1 MLLVLT
7 FHIDA
12 NLHAPFG
19 PPTSAVPLWLAF
31 VRAGHSGVDLFFVLS
46 SFLLSLPFFTAAAQ
60 GRRLNTRGYFA
71 RRALRILPLY
81 YSAVAVGTVVCARG
95 PGDLA
100 RGLPYLLFL
109 NALATPLTPWSAVW
123 WSLCTEAQFYLLL
136 PFLSPCLRSR
146 TGRVWGLVA
155 LAAYAAVYS
164 AFFAGVFRMPT
175 NYMAAWLGMSLFG
188 RAPQFLAGIAA
199 AALYARGGCAGRA
212 ELEASFWLRNGCAD
226 AMFWGGLLAQGWLL
240 QWLVPL
246 GAATERVPYHA
257 WHILSG
263 GLWAIVLLLLVLS
276 PLRSKPLFC
285 NRWFT
290 TLGVLSYSVYI
301 VHVPLVRLSFQALRG
316 AGLGCVYD
324 WNVRSAIVGLIL
336 VAVCLALSAMTY
348 RLIERPFLVRKESLR
363 A

>member
-95 PGDLA
+95 PGDLT

-136 PFLSPCLRSR
+136 PLLSPCLRSR

-188 RAPQFLAGIAA
+188 RAPQFLA
-199 AALYARGGCAGRA
+199 
-212 ELEASFWLRNGCAD
+212 
-226 AMFWGGLLAQGWLL
+226 
-240 QWLVPL
+240 
-246 GAATERVPYHA
+246 
-257 WHILSG
+257 
-263 GLWAIVLLLLVLS
+263 
-276 PLRSKPLFC
+276 
-285 NRWFT
+285 
-290 TLGVLSYSVYI
+290 
-301 VHVPLVRLSFQALRG
+301 
-316 AGLGCVYD
+316 
-324 WNVRSAIVGLIL
+324 
-336 VAVCLALSAMTY
+336 
-348 RLIERPFLVRKESLR
+348 
-363 A
+363 